1 MLNKSTLMISVDLI
15 ILTNNFA
22 VPVKINSVVFFMYY
36 ILQLYV
42 YKIYTYMYTSCFN
55 IQVPNLTHPPP
66 L

>member
-22 VPVKINSVVFFMYY
+22 VPVQINSVVFFMYY
-36 ILQLYV
+36 TLQLYV
-42 YKIYTYMYTSCFN
+42 YKLYTYMYTSCF